1 MFGNII
7 PSASAEST
15 TSKTEVSGVIHT
27 NEQGQVLHTVTDA
40 TRVYIYKGIR
50 LTNRYEK
57 LPLNVLA
64 FHEKNLQEMDT
75 EDQQRIEWHVE
86 DIEDQKVKIEYYRKN
101 IVPLNASATNNWE
114 SYLLV
119 SSSVQAAC

>member
-1 MFGNII
+1 
-7 PSASAEST
+7 
-15 TSKTEVSGVIHT
+15 
-27 NEQGQVLHTVTDA
+27 
-40 TRVYIYKGIR
+40 
-50 LTNRYEK
+50 
-57 LPLNVLA
+57 
-64 FHEKNLQEMDT
+64 MDT

-86 DIEDQKVKIEYYRKN
+86 DIEDQKAKIEYYRKN